1 MLRINKKFTN
11 LSMNKKGLE
20 FEIKKREKIY
30 KLQKETIPIFKP
42 NLNAKSR
49 LIDSKLTKK
58 VMSES

>member
-1 MLRINKKFTN
+1 
-11 LSMNKKGLE
+11 MNKKGLE

-49 LIDSKLTKK
+49 LTDSKLTKK